1 MKTNEWNL
9 IKEFEGEEMKKEG
22 NLMGERDHVYPKPRS
37 FSENAMAMA
46 TRLEEWRFP
55 SSNPSLSPNKIKY
68 VLFIGDREIGNFE
81 YDDEGY
87 GSIFHEDENL
97 K

>member
-9 IKEFEGEEMKKEG
+9 IRIFEGEEMKREG
-22 NLMGERDHVYPKPRS
+22 NFMGEHAYPKPRS
-37 FSENAMAMA
+37 FSENALVIA
-46 TRLEEWRFP
+46 TRLEEWHFP

-68 VLFIGDREIGNFE
+68 VLFSGEREIGNFE

-87 GSIFHEDENL
+87 GSIFHEEENI
-97 K
+97 